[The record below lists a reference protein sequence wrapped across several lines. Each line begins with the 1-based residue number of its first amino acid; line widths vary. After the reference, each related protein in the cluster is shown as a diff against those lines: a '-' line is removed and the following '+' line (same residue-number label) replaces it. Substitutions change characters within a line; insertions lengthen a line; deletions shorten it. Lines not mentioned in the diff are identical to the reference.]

1 MILKRRSADEQ
12 RHVDAVEVSS
22 STSSSSSSSIYT
34 DSDSPAHAQQV
45 CGAHIIDSIYSMY
58 VHI

>member
-12 RHVDAVEVSS
+12 RHVDAVALSS
-22 STSSSSSSSIYT
+22 SSSSSSSIYT